1 MSKGQQVIRDWFEY
15 KKWQQFPFQREM
27 EDAYLS
33 GCSGLLNA
41 PTGSGKTFALF
52 LPFLAGYINKYP
64 ETYQTRENNGLLM
77 LWITPLRA
85 LTNDIRKAMQ
95 EVCDDLDIPW
105 KIATRTGDTP
115 AAEKQALKK
124 KLPEVLLTTPESLHL
139 MLAQKDYPRL
149 FQSMEVVVIDEW
161 HELLGTKRGVQV
173 ELGLS
178 KLRALRKGG
187 LSNGDLSLALSK
199 GQGTENKDSSTV
211 NGDLSIA
218 LSNGDGSEKDKP
230 EYYTTDATS
239 WKALIDQAREMRHKP
254 TEAENILWQQLRAKK
269 LGCKFRRQQPVL
281 DYIPDFVCIEKKL
294 IIEVDGGYHQGA
306 DQADYDKGREKYLE
320 EHGYTLLRFGN
331 DAVLNDIEGVIAHIR
346 KSLSNSLPFGEGR
359 GGVELKIEDGRSGVQ
374 SSLPASRNSLSSL
387 RIWGISATIGNL
399 EQASEVLLGNNF
411 PQDKIKMVRAHL
423 DKKIV
428 IKSVIPE
435 NVEQYSWTGH
445 IGLKLL
451 PEVMQIVAKSN
462 TTLIFTNTRAQSEIW
477 YHAILDNYPEYAGII
492 AMHHGSLD
500 NDLRNWVEQALHS
513 QALKLVVC
521 TSSLDLGVDF
531 RPVDTVIQV
540 GSPKGVARFM
550 QRAGRS
556 GHHPGATSRIWFIP
570 THSMEL
576 LEGAALK
583 QAMIN
588 GNFES
593 RDPILLAMD
602 VLIQYMVT
610 LAVSDGFRA
619 DELFNEIKSTYAFAD
634 LRRDEFG
641 QLLDFIT
648 TGGNTLSQYDE
659 FLKVEVENGL
669 YKVNSRKVAM
679 RHRLSIGT
687 ITSEVSLR
695 VKLMHGGSL
704 GNIEEYFI
712 SKLKP
717 GDVFWFAGRSLEF
730 IKVKDM
736 TAFVKKS
743 NATKGMIPSWLG
755 GRMPLSSQLAA
766 VFRDKLD
773 EVARGLERDEEV
785 IALKPLFNLQ
795 SQLSHLPESHEFLI
809 ESFRSRDGHHLL
821 FYPFEGRLVH
831 EGMASLFAYRLSKL
845 KKATFSIAMNDY
857 GFELLTDDDVLLKEA
872 LENDLFSIH
881 QLLDDIQHSLNA
893 NEMARRR
900 FRDIA
905 HIGGLIF
912 TGYPGQPMKHRH
924 LQASTSLLFDVFSEY
939 EPDNLLVRQAYNEA
953 LAFQLEEFRLR
964 QALQRIGKQQVII
977 KEIERPT
984 PFAFPIMV
992 DSLREKLTTE
1002 SLEDRVAKMA
1012 RDYDVDVK
1020 TKKTVDEAKP
1030 AEPRRKSFFTNGA
1043 WGKKKR

>member
-1 MSKGQQVIRDWFEY
+1 MDKGQQVIKEWFKY
-15 KKWQQFPFQREM
+15 KKWKQFPFQLEM
-27 EDAYLS
+27 MDAYLS
-33 GCSGLLNA
+33 GYSGLLNA

-64 ETYQTRENNGLLM
+64 DTYQKQTSNGLRM

-105 KIATRTGDTP
+105 TIATRTGDTP
-115 AAEKQALKK
+115 AAEKQALKR

-139 MLAQKDYPRL
+139 MLAQKEYPKM
-149 FQSMEVVVIDEW
+149 FQNLEVVVIDEW

-178 KLRALRKGG
+178 KLR
-187 LSNGDLSLALSK
+187 
-199 GQGTENKDSSTV
+199 V
-211 NGDLSIA
+211 
-218 LSNGDGSEKDKP
+218 
-230 EYYTTDATS
+230 
-239 WKALIDQAREMRHKP
+239 
-254 TEAENILWQQLRAKK
+254 
-269 LGCKFRRQQPVL
+269 
-281 DYIPDFVCIEKKL
+281 
-294 IIEVDGGYHQGA
+294 
-306 DQADYDKGREKYLE
+306 
-320 EHGYTLLRFGN
+320 
-331 DAVLNDIEGVIAHIR
+331 
-346 KSLSNSLPFGEGR
+346 
-359 GGVELKIEDGRSGVQ
+359 
-374 SSLPASRNSLSSL
+374 LSSEL
-387 RIWGISATIGNL
+387 RIENDGANYSPLTTHHSLLKLWGISATIGNL
-399 EQASEVLLGNNF
+399 EQAAEVLLGNNF
-411 PQDKIKMVRAHL
+411 PTDRIKMVRANV

-428 IKSVIPE
+428 IKSVIPQSVE
-435 NVEQYSWTGH
+435 NYSWTGH
-445 IGLKLL
+445 IGLALL
-451 PEVMQIVAKSN
+451 PEVMKIVAKSN

-477 YHAILDNYPEYAGII
+477 YHAILDNYPEYAGIM

-500 NDLRNWVEQALHS
+500 NELRNWVEQALHNE
-513 QALKLVVC
+513 ALKLVVC

-556 GHHPGATSRIWFIP
+556 GHHPGATSKIWFIP

-588 GNFES
+588 GNYES
-593 RDPILLAMD
+593 RDPVLLAMD

-619 DELFNEIKSTYAFAD
+619 EELFNEVKSTYAFAD
-634 LRRDEFG
+634 IRRTEFN

-648 TGGNTLSQYDE
+648 TGGATLSQYDE
-659 FLKVEVENGL
+659 FLKVEIENGL
-669 YKVNSRKVAM
+669 YKVNNRRVAM

-695 VKLMHGGSL
+695 VKLLHGGGL
-704 GNIEEYFI
+704 GSIEEYFI
-712 SKLKP
+712 SRLKS
-717 GDVFWFAGRSLEF
+717 GDTFWFAGRSLEF
-730 IKVKDM
+730 IRVKEM
-736 TAFVKKS
+736 TAYVKKS
-743 NATKGMIPSWLG
+743 NAKKGLIPSWLG

-773 EVARGLERDEEV
+773 EVARGIEQDEEV

-795 SQLSHLPESHEFLI
+795 SKLSHLPQSHEFLI

-831 EGMASLFAYRLSKL
+831 EGMASLIAFRLSKL
-845 KKATFSIAMNDY
+845 KNATFSIAMNDY
-857 GFELLTDDDVLLKEA
+857 GFELLTDDDVLLKQA
-872 LENDLFSIH
+872 LEQDLFSINN
-881 QLLDDIQHSLNA
+881 LLDDIQHSLNA

-905 HIGGLIF
+905 HIGGLVF
-912 TGYPGQPMKHRH
+912 TGYPGQPVKNRH
-924 LQASTSLLFDVFSEY
+924 LQASTSLLFEVFSEY

-964 QALQRIGKQQVII
+964 EALQRISKQQVII
-977 KEIERPT
+977 KEIDRPT

-1002 SLEDRVAKMA
+1002 SLEERVSKMA
-1012 RDYDVDVK
+1012 RDYDVEVK
-1020 TKKTVDEAKP
+1020 TKKQAQEDAP
-1030 AEPRRKSFFTNGA
+1030 AEPKRQSFFIGYPGR
-1043 WGKKKR
+1043 GKKK